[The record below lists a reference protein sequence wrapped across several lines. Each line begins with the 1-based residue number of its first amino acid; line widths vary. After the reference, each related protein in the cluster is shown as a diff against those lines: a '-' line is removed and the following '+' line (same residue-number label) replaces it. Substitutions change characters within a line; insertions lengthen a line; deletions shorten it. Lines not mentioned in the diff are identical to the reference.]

1 MNMKKLILSAIA
13 FFALGISLSF
23 AQKSPAASM
32 NEIAN
37 LLDSDNFFKRGVFR
51 NSEEITEI
59 AKTLPLENRQ
69 LLYNRYAEDA
79 SFPTLINAI
88 AGFGIG
94 SFMQKN
100 YLHASIQAT
109 GDTIFTIWMI
119 AAIDSFLISKD
130 KLDGERAS
138 HYGYYESSGYGVR
151 NMTLE
156 ESSLQ
161 KAEDDYRDA
170 RSSLIT
176 AAVFWTFFRVYE
188 CVTPILFTR
197 SYNKKLAESLGIYD
211 FNANISPSISANGSL
226 NMKFSVALKL

>member
-1 MNMKKLILSAIA
+1 MKKLIFSAIA

-79 SFPTLINAI
+79 ASPTLINAI

-100 YLHASIQAT
+100 YLHASIQAA

-119 AAIDSFLISKD
+119 VAIDSFLISKD

-138 HYGYYESSGYGVR
+138 YYGNPPDSGYSYAVR
-151 NMTLE
+151 NTELE
-156 ESSLQ
+156 KIRLQ
-161 KAEDDYRDA
+161 EANDDYSDA
-170 RSSLIT
+170 RSSLMT
-176 AAVFWTFFRVYE
+176 AAAFWAFFRVYE
-188 CVTPILFTR
+188 CVIPILFTR